1 MLTGGGNEDPK
12 GMYLVD
18 THNGAALNLNL
29 SAIGVFQLFAKVIGR
44 KVAAILSLTKLL
56 QSLPYKFWQ
65 PFKVCTAQ
73 PTTPCQLDMDNFGPW
88 DAASTS
94 RLLGFWTSK
103 LSAHSR
109 QTFVIC
115 LPSCQLSSLIFRHLP
130 LSSI

>member
-1 MLTGGGNEDPK
+1 
-12 GMYLVD
+12 MYLVD

-73 PTTPCQLDMDNFGPW
+73 PTTPVNWIWITLDPGMLH
-88 DAASTS
+88 
-94 RLLGFWTSK
+94 RLLDF
-103 LSAHSR
+103 SASG
-109 QTFVIC
+109 
-115 LPSCQLSSLIFRHLP
+115 PAN
-130 LSSI
+130 